1 MRRAAI
7 LLLAALV
14 LTACSRPAKGPPEP
28 GATEDCLAWA
38 MAEHAEAPADFQN
51 RYRLGEL
58 LKEHFENGRFAG
70 QRPSAILARQEELLR
85 FSRNRPERMD
95 DDETQA
101 HCLERFTL
109 PEPPAETKTPAG
121 EGGRLEKPEP

>member
-1 MRRAAI
+1 VRRAGI

-28 GATEDCLAWA
+28 GSTEDCLAWA

-95 DDETQA
+95 DYETQA

-109 PEPPAETKTPAG
+109 PEPAQPAKDRSAEV
-121 EGGRLEKPEP
+121 KP